1 VGQVFFPL
9 DEELALLPGELT
21 PHVQECLV
29 RLGTWVPSFDR
40 VTELVA
46 AFTGVVVAEPTARRQ
61 TEAAGAAYVAVQ
73 TAAVER
79 LERELPPAPPGP
91 AKQVLEVDGAMV
103 PLLQGEWAEVKTLV
117 IGEVAEPVLEQGEW
131 VVHSHDLSY
140 FSRLMDSDTFGRL
153 ALVETH
159 RRGVETAG
167 QVAAV
172 ADGAEWEQEFFD
184 LHRPDAV
191 RILDFP
197 HAAER
202 ISQIGQAVWGEAAS
216 ETAPWLATQLHNL
229 KHDGPATVL
238 TTLRTLQ
245 EAHPDLAVLRENLTY
260 LEKREAHMQYPT
272 FQAQGWPIGSG
283 AVESGHKVV
292 VEARLHGAGMH
303 WAREHV
309 NPLVALR
316 NAVCNDRWNEAWAQI
331 ATHLRQQ
338 AARRRQTRQHER
350 RAATATTTLPGSI
363 WSTPAGP
370 EPLASLPAP
379 LIPAPPQIVVAPPAT
394 ETVSAREQEPAP
406 KEPRRPAPDH
416 PWRHSRIGRARYQPA
431 PSAPP
436 AKT

>member
-1 VGQVFFPL
+1 MGPAFSPL

-29 RLGTWVPSFDR
+29 RLGTWIPSFDR
-40 VTELVA
+40 VTELAV
-46 AFTGVVVAEPTARRQ
+46 AFTGVVVTEPTARRQ

-73 TAAVER
+73 TAEVER
-79 LERELPPAPPGP
+79 LERELPPAPVGP

-103 PLLQGEWAEVKTLV
+103 PLVHGEWTEVKTLV
-117 IGEVAEPVLEQGEW
+117 IGEVAEPVQENGEL
-131 VVHSHDLSY
+131 VVHSHQLSY
-140 FSRLMDSDTFGRL
+140 FSRQAEAETFGRL

-167 QVAAV
+167 QVGAV
-172 ADGAEWEQEFFD
+172 ADGAEWEQDFFD

-202 ISQIGQAVWGEAAS
+202 ISQVGQAVWGAAAP
-216 ETAPWLATQLHNL
+216 ETAPWLATQLHSL

-245 EAHPDLAVLRENLTY
+245 QDHADLDVLRENLAY
-260 LEKREAHMQYPT
+260 LEKREAHLQYPT

-283 AVESGHKVV
+283 AVESGHEVV
-292 VEARLHGAGMH
+292 VEARLNGAGMH

-309 NPLVALR
+309 NPMVALR
-316 NAVCNDRWNEAWAQI
+316 NAVCNDRWDEAWAQI
-331 ATHLRQQ
+331 TTHLRQQ
-338 AARRRQTRQHER
+338 AVRRRQTRHDQR
-350 RAATATTTLPGSI
+350 RAAATMVP
-363 WSTPAGP
+363 
-370 EPLASLPAP
+370 PLA
-379 LIPAPPQIVVAPPAT
+379 PAPPTLAEPERAVALPAVPIPDPLPVGDAPSAT
-394 ETVSAREQEPAP
+394 ETVAVREQELTPP
-406 KEPRRPAPDH
+406 GPRRPAPDH
-416 PWRHSRIGRARYQPA
+416 PWRHSPIGRARYQPA
-431 PSAPP
+431 AS